1 MTGVQTCA
9 LPIWHK
15 NKNTK
20 RFIEFGEEGT
30 QEKYHFAESW
40 KTLTEINAYNFI
52 RELTIEQQNLFK
64 KRMQNCI
71 YATDMGR
78 HVGDLGKM
86 KDLLKALNIQ
96 SEKDELISEDYK
108 EISVED
114 QQ

>member
-1 MTGVQTCA
+1 
-9 LPIWHK
+9 
-15 NKNTK
+15 
-20 RFIEFGEEGT
+20 
-30 QEKYHFAESW
+30 
-40 KTLTEINAYNFI
+40 
-52 RELTIEQQNLFK
+52 
-64 KRMQNCI
+64 
-71 YATDMGR
+71 MGR